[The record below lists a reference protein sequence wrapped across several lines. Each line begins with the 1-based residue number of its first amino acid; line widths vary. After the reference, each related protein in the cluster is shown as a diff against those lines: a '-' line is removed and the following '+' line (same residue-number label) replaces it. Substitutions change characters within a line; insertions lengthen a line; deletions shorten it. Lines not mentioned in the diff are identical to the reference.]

1 METKDIKQTYVY
13 NLLKDSIRQ
22 TLIERNKDL
31 IEELMS
37 IVENLIKDNLMK
49 DDMIRQEVIRKYS
62 SPIALIPMWTK
73 EDNIMID
80 DIISNAKQH
89 TDLDSE
95 QIEHL
100 KNLKDRSNKL
110 IKTLDKDNI

>member
-13 NLLKDSIRQ
+13 NLLKDSIKQ

-49 DDMIRQEVIRKYS
+49 DDIIQEIMRKYS

-95 QIEHL
+95 QIEYL
-100 KNLKDRSNKL
+100 KNLKDRNNK
-110 IKTLDKDNI
+110 